1 MTDQQSVT
9 VYTGPECG
17 TTEQVEEFLE
27 NHGIAYTVVDLTGK
41 PDLIEKICKK
51 AHGKRTAPIIA
62 IGDEV
67 VAGFEPHELEQLL
80 QKRFRK

>member
-1 MTDQQSVT
+1 MADQQHVT

-17 TTEQVEEFLE
+17 TTEQVEEFLA

-41 PDLIEKICKK
+41 PDMIEKICKK
-51 AHGKRTAPIIA
+51 ADGKRRAPVIA

-67 VAGFEPHELEQLL
+67 LAGFEPHELERLL
-80 QKRFRK
+80 QKRFEK